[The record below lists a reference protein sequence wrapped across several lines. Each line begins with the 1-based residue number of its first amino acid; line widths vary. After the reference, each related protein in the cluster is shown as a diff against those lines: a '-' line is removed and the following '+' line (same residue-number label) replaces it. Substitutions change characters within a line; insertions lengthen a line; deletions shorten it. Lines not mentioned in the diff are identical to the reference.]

1 MFPEMIDPSV
11 FRGVVDHS
19 IDQFVIHW
27 ATALEEFF
35 YPFLQLLNFFES
47 VLIHSPWWLV
57 IGVVSAAAYA
67 SSRKLS
73 LAVFIALAMFGI
85 GFLGLWEDGMRTL
98 ALMLVCTLLATGV
111 GVPLGILMSWSNR
124 FRSVMLPVLDIMQT
138 MPSFVYLIP
147 VIMLFGP
154 GKIPAVLATVVY
166 AVPPLIRL
174 TDLGIRQVDGEIIEA
189 AQSFGANRMQK
200 LFWVQIPLAL
210 PSIMAGINQATMMAL
225 SMVVIASMIGAQG
238 LGFQVLQGITRL
250 EVGRGLMAGLAIVLL
265 AVVFDRIT
273 QAFGKRAQ
281 AHLDTKS

>member
-1 MFPEMIDPSV
+1 MFPEFIDPRV
-11 FRGVVDHS
+11 FRGVVDDS
-19 IDQFVIHW
+19 IEQFVIQW
-27 ATALEEFF
+27 ATSLEEFF
-35 YPFLQLLNFFES
+35 YPFLKLLNFFES
-47 VLIHSPWWLV
+47 VLLNSPWWLV
-57 IGVVSAAAYA
+57 VGVVSAAAYA
-67 SSRKLS
+67 SARKLS
-73 LAVFIALAMFGI
+73 LAALIAVAMLAI

-98 ALMLVCTLLATGV
+98 ALMLVCTLVATAV

-124 FRSVMLPVLDIMQT
+124 FRAVMLPVLDIMQT

-147 VIMLFGP
+147 AIMLFGP

-174 TDLGIRQVDGEIIEA
+174 TDLGIRQVDDEIIEA

-281 AHLDTKS
+281 AHLHTNS

>member
-1 MFPEMIDPSV
+1 MFPELIDPQY
-11 FRGVVDHS
+11 FRGAVDNS
-19 IDQFVIHW
+19 IEQFVLQW
-27 ATALEEFF
+27 ATFLEETF

-47 VLIHSPWWLV
+47 LLLGSPWWLI
-57 IGVVSAAAYA
+57 IGLVSATAYA
-67 SSRKLS
+67 SSRKLA
-73 LAVFIALAMFGI
+73 LAVLIALAMFAI

-98 ALMLVCTLLATGV
+98 ALMLVCTLVATLIGI
-111 GVPLGILMSWSNR
+111 PLGILMSWSDR
-124 FRSVMLPVLDIMQT
+124 FRTLMLPVLDIMQT

-147 VIMLFGP
+147 AIMLFGP

-174 TDLGIRQVDGEIIEA
+174 TDLGIRHVDGEIIEA

-250 EVGRGLMAGLAIVLL
+250 EVGRGLLAGLAIVIL

-281 AHLDTKS
+281 AHLHTNS

>member
-1 MFPEMIDPSV
+1 MFPELIDPRY
-11 FRGVVDHS
+11 FRGAVDDF
-19 IDQFVIHW
+19 IEQFVIQW
-27 ATALEEFF
+27 ATFLEEAFN
-35 YPFLQLLNFFES
+35 PFLQLLNFFES
-47 VLIHSPWWLV
+47 LLIGSPWWLIV
-57 IGVVSAAAYA
+57 GLVSAAAYVG
-67 SSRKLS
+67 SRKLS
-73 LAVFIALAMFGI
+73 LALWLALAMLSI

-98 ALMLVCTLLATGV
+98 ALMLVCTAIATVIGI
-111 GVPLGILMSWSNR
+111 PLGILMSWSDR
-124 FRSVMLPVLDIMQT
+124 FRTLMLPTLDIMQT

-147 VIMLFGP
+147 AIMLFGP

-174 TDLGIRQVDGEIIEA
+174 TDLGIRQVDGEIVEA

-250 EVGRGLMAGLAIVLL
+250 EVGRGLLAGLAIVIL

-281 AHLDTKS
+281 AHLQTNS

>member
-11 FRGVVDHS
+11 FRVVVDHS
-19 IDQFVIHW
+19 IEQFVIQW
-27 ATALEEFF
+27 ATSLEEFF

-281 AHLDTKS
+281 AHLHTKS